1 MRQTSGQNL
10 DDHTV
15 SNDVVRTA
23 REFVDRNVNA

>member
-15 SNDVVRTA
+15 SNDVVKTA
-23 REFVDRNVNA
+23 EEFVRRHVNA